1 MEGLI
6 ATLIEF
12 SSRKLQTLHDALL
25 ATFRLVNGWDRS
37 HSNSHRIHMFTVWCR
52 AADCPWTTNGG
63 SDRLRAFFCRVRVL
77 SRVFRGK
84 FVAGLKRA
92 FPGTSSP
99 SMALPSAS
107 GQDHIRE
114 VSA

>member
-99 SMALPSAS
+99 SMAPAF
-107 GQDHIRE
+107 R
-114 VSA
+114 